1 MSSTVLSIN
10 QWTPSE
16 QKYGLPKVNKQGGKS
31 INLYSKQTN
40 KFLELSTPRMMTWG
54 ISDFYDKE
62 KDTHDGKFSMTLNF
76 PNQEFETQDTTMFL
90 NKLKEFNEVILND
103 AFENREKW
111 WDGQEKIPESKE
123 LLRYTMYPVLKYPKN
138 KDTKKIDMTRAPSIT
153 AKVECYDGKWKPRV
167 FNTSRELIF
176 PSANPDHE
184 GLTPADF
191 VPKMSNVSCTIEC
204 AGIWI
209 GGKGWGVSW
218 RLKQC
223 VVKPPNEEQV
233 SSDVCQVFMS
243 PEDVDQINSQ
253 KVKATGDI
261 EIDEDTATVYKA
273 ARGKPRPV
281 ETYAEDSDDD
291 GLNNIIKTLGV
302 TSLLGAV
309 SEPVKPV
316 AEEEKQPLVE
326 EEKQPQVVAA
336 AAEPAKK
343 VVKKV
348 VKKAVV

>member
-16 QKYGLPKVNKQGGKS
+16 QKYGIPKVNKQGGKS

-76 PNQEFETQDTTMFL
+76 PNQEFETPETTAFL
-90 NKLKEFNEVILND
+90 QKLKEFNEVILND

-111 WDGQEKIPESKE
+111 WEGQEKIPESKE

-153 AKVECYDGKWKPRV
+153 AKVECYDGKWKPRI

-204 AGIWI
+204 AGIWL

-233 SSDVCQVFMS
+233 SSDVCQVYMS
-243 PEDVDQINSQ
+243 PEDVEQINRQ
-253 KVKATGDI
+253 KVKPTGD
-261 EIDEDTATVYKA
+261 KA
-273 ARGKPRPV
+273 AGKPKPV
-281 ETYAEDSDDD
+281 ETFAADSDDE
-291 GLNNIIKTLGV
+291 GGIIKSISGLHVAAPEPQTAAPLAAPAV
-302 TSLLGAV
+302 TAA
-309 SEPVKPV
+309 EPVP
-316 AEEEKQPLVE
+316 
-326 EEKQPQVVAA
+326 
-336 AAEPAKK
+336 EPAKK

-348 VKKAVV
+348 VKKANA

>member
-10 QWTPSE
+10 QWVPSE
-16 QKYGLPKVNKQGGKS
+16 QKYGIPKVNKQGGKS

-76 PNQEFETQDTTMFL
+76 PNQEFETPETTAFL
-90 NKLKEFNEVILND
+90 QKLREFNEVILND

-111 WDGQEKIPESKE
+111 WEGQEKIPESKE

-153 AKVECYDGKWKPRV
+153 AKVECYDGKWKPRI

-176 PSANPDHE
+176 PSANPEHE

-204 AGIWI
+204 AGIWL

-233 SSDVCQVFMS
+233 SADVCQVFMS
-243 PEDVDQINSQ
+243 QDDVDQINRQ

-273 ARGKPRPV
+273 AGKPKPV
-281 ETYAEDSDDD
+281 ETFAADSDDE
-291 GLNNIIKTLGV
+291 GGIIKSMKDMAIDEKPKTT
-302 TSLLGAV
+302 TSVPLE
-309 SEPVKPV
+309 SPKQEPV
-316 AEEEKQPLVE
+316 AEQ
-326 EEKQPQVVAA
+326 Q
-336 AAEPAKK
+336 AAEQQATEQPAKK
-343 VVKKV
+343 IVKKV

>member
-10 QWTPSE
+10 QWSPSE
-16 QKYGLPKVNKQGGKS
+16 QKYGIPKVNKQGGKS
-31 INLYSKQTN
+31 INIYSKQTN
-40 KFLELSTPRMMTWG
+40 KFLEISTPRMMTWG

-76 PNQEFETQDTTMFL
+76 PNEEFETQDTTTFL

-111 WDGQEKIPESKE
+111 WEGQEKIPESKE
-123 LLRYTMYPVLKYPKN
+123 LLRYTMYPILKYPKN

-153 AKVECYDGKWKPRV
+153 AQVECYDGTWKPRI

-176 PSANPDHE
+176 PSANPEYE
-184 GLTPADF
+184 GLGPADF

-204 AGIWI
+204 AGIWL

-223 VVKPPNEEQV
+223 VVKPPNEDTV
-233 SSDVCQVFMS
+233 SADVCQVFMS
-243 PEDVDQINSQ
+243 AEDVEQINRQ

-273 ARGKPRPV
+273 GGKPKPV
-281 ETYAEDSDDD
+281 DNYVEDSDDE
-291 GLNNIIKTLGV
+291 GLKNMFNTLGV
-302 TSLLGAV
+302 TSATSGTAEITKPV
-309 SEPVKPV
+309 VEPVEPV
-316 AEEEKQPLVE
+316 QE

-336 AAEPAKK
+336 ATEPAKK

-348 VKKAVV
+348 VKKAAM

>member
-10 QWTPSE
+10 QWSPSE
-16 QKYGLPKVNKQGGKS
+16 QKYGIPKVNKQGGKS
-31 INLYSKQTN
+31 INIYSKQTN
-40 KFLELSTPRMMTWG
+40 KFLEISTPRMMTWG

-76 PNQEFETQDTTMFL
+76 PNEEFETKETTTFL

-111 WDGQEKIPESKE
+111 WEGQEKIPESKE
-123 LLRYTMYPVLKYPKN
+123 LLRYTMYPILKYPKN

-153 AKVECYDGKWKPRV
+153 AKVECYDGKWKPRI

-184 GLTPADF
+184 GLGPADF

-204 AGIWI
+204 AGIWL

-223 VVKPPNEEQV
+223 VVKPPNEDTV
-233 SSDVCQVFMS
+233 SADVCQVYMS
-243 PEDVDQINSQ
+243 AEDVEQINRQ

-273 ARGKPRPV
+273 GGKPKPV
-281 ETYAEDSDDD
+281 DTYADDSDDE
-291 GLNNIIKTLGV
+291 GFNNMLNTIGITSATSEVIKPV
-302 TSLLGAV
+302 V
-309 SEPVKPV
+309 VPVEPVP
-316 AEEEKQPLVE
+316 E
-326 EEKQPQVVAA
+326 EEKQPQVVVA

-348 VKKAVV
+348 VKKAAV